1 MILDEIAEKTRERIA
16 LAKNDIPLNEIRRQA
31 EEAPKPKAN
40 FYDALKKP
48 GISFICEAKKAS
60 PSKGIIAEDFPY
72 LQIARDYE
80 AAGASAISCLTEPF
94 YFKGSDEYLKEIAA
108 EVSIPVLRKDFT
120 IDSYM
125 IFQAKAYGASAVL
138 LICALLDTSELK
150 EYQAIATELGL
161 SALVEAHDE
170 REIESALDAGAKIIG
185 VNNRN
190 LKDFTVDINNS
201 ARLRRLVPRE
211 IAFVSES
218 GIKTADDIRALVEN
232 GTDAVLIGETLMR
245 SRDKKAML
253 DELRG
258 QI

>member
-1 MILDEIAEKTRERIA
+1 
-16 LAKNDIPLNEIRRQA
+16 
-31 EEAPKPKAN
+31 
-40 FYDALKKP
+40 
-48 GISFICEAKKAS
+48 
-60 PSKGIIAEDFPY
+60 
-72 LQIARDYE
+72 
-80 AAGASAISCLTEPF
+80 
-94 YFKGSDEYLKEIAA
+94 
-108 EVSIPVLRKDFT
+108 
-120 IDSYM
+120 M

-170 REIESALDAGAKIIG
+170 KEIESALDAGARIIG

-211 IAFVSES
+211 VAFVSES

-245 SRDKKAML
+245 SRDKRAML

-258 QI
+258 EPAMCAAHH